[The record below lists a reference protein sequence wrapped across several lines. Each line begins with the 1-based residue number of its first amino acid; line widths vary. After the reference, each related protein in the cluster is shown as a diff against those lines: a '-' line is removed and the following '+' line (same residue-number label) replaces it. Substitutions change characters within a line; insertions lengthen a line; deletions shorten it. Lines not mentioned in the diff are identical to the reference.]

1 MGGARRAPVRA
12 ARGGPLERGY
22 ATTLGNALRRVLLS
36 AIPGAAVVRVLFPGR
51 FHEYDTIPGVREDV
65 LHIIL
70 NLKGL
75 AIRCRDEALHRLYL
89 NATGPGEVR
98 AGDIETPAGVEIAN
112 PDHLIATLEKKG
124 KLEME
129 MEVEVGRGFRPAE
142 ENKREDAPVSL
153 IPVDADF
160 SPIERVNFTVEP
172 TRVGGRSGYERLLLD
187 VWTNGAI
194 SPVEALGQAVE
205 VLRTHLE
212 LLGGRRGREGRGPD
226 GRGPGGAPPAADGTG
241 VRGPGL
247 QPPPGGGGRDPRGP
261 PGQDPG
267 GDLRHP
273 RVWGE
278 DPGPA
283 RGAAPGAGLRSPFG
297 EGGVMRHRRKVP
309 KLSMTSDR
317 RRAVLAG
324 QARDLILYGK
334 VDTTP
339 PGRRRP
345 KPWWSG
351 S

>member
-1 MGGARRAPVRA
+1 MVPFVYPETPTWVEPVEPHYGRLVVA
-12 ARGGPLERGY
+12 PLERGY
-22 ATTLGNALRRVLLS
+22 ATTLGNALRRALLS

-98 AGDIETPAGVEIAN
+98 ARDIETPSGVEIAN

-194 SPVEALGQAVE
+194 SPVEAVGQAVE

-212 LLGGRRGREGRGPD
+212 LLGGV
-226 GRGPGGAPPAADGTG
+226 GGAGKAEAPTAEIPEEL
-241 VRGPGL
+241 L
-247 QPPPGGGGRDPRGP
+247 QPLSELGFEVRACNLLREEGVVTL
-261 PGQDPG
+261 
-267 GDLRHP
+267 GDLLSRTREEISDIHGF
-273 RVWGE
+273 GE
-278 DPGPA
+278 KTLA
-283 RGAAPGAGLRSPFG
+283 RLEERLRELGHALRS
-297 EGGVMRHRRKVP
+297 EKE
-309 KLSMTSDR
+309 
-317 RRAVLAG
+317 A
-324 QARDLILYGK
+324 
-334 VDTTP
+334 
-339 PGRRRP
+339 
-345 KPWWSG
+345 
-351 S
+351 

>member
-1 MGGARRAPVRA
+1 MVPFVYPETPTWVEPVEPQYGRLVVA
-12 ARGGPLERGY
+12 PLERGY
-22 ATTLGNALRRVLLS
+22 ATTLGNALRRALLS

-98 AGDIETPAGVEIAN
+98 AGDIETPSGVEIAN

-194 SPVEALGQAVE
+194 SPVEAVGQAVG

-212 LLGGRRGREGRGPD
+212 LLGGVA
-226 GRGPGGAPPAADGTG
+226 GAGKAEAPTAEIPEEL
-241 VRGPGL
+241 L
-247 QPPPGGGGRDPRGP
+247 QPLSELGFEVRACNLLREEGVVTL
-261 PGQDPG
+261 
-267 GDLRHP
+267 GDLLGRTREEISDIHGF
-273 RVWGE
+273 GE
-278 DPGPA
+278 KTLA
-283 RGAAPGAGLRSPFG
+283 RLEERLRELGHALRS
-297 EGGVMRHRRKVP
+297 EKE
-309 KLSMTSDR
+309 
-317 RRAVLAG
+317 A
-324 QARDLILYGK
+324 
-334 VDTTP
+334 
-339 PGRRRP
+339 
-345 KPWWSG
+345 
-351 S
+351 